1 MKKIVGYFHTKELKN
16 IGFTDRKLLSLQQD
30 GQLLKIRKGLY
41 RNADLF
47 LQDQSFLDVCYA
59 VPYAIITGF
68 SALSYYELTTHIP
81 QHISIAIPKEKQAP
95 RIIYP
100 PVVAVR
106 QNTKKFNKHI
116 VVVKRGKYSFNIYD
130 MEKVVCDTVKDR
142 NKMGTDT
149 MKEVLREYLKRKD
162 KNMLKL
168 YETARECHIFDK
180 LGEILTV
187 MR

>member
-1 MKKIVGYFHTKELKN
+1 MKKIVGYFHTKQLKD
-16 IGFTDRKLLSLQQD
+16 IGFTDRKLLSLQQE

-68 SALSYYELTTHIP
+68 SALSYYGLTTHIP

-100 PVVAVR
+100 PVVALR
-106 QNTKKFNKHI
+106 QNTKKFHKHI

-130 MEKVVCDTVKDR
+130 MEKVVCDTIKNR